1 MNIHGRNTHKEAGL
15 FIFEKPRAVFYSLF
29 SFRTVVLMRLPDD
42 LDPALLEPAG
52 VFLHRRAARP
62 AHLGADAYV
71 DGLRPHGDEPF
82 ELFAHP
88 PSPSTDLPHSEQRM
102 KPVRRSSSPLA

>member
-1 MNIHGRNTHKEAGL
+1 MSIHGRNAHKEAGL
-15 FIFEKPRAVFYSLF
+15 FIFEKPRAVIYSLF
-29 SFRTVVLMRLPDD
+29 SFRAVILVRLPDD

-52 VFLHRRAARP
+52 VFLHGRAARP
-62 AHLGADAYV
+62 AHPGADAYV

-88 PSPSTDLPHSEQRM
+88 PVPVLP
-102 KPVRRSSSPLA
+102 SPLA